1 MHTVRSRVCVCCG
14 ACGDTVP
21 FPRVGSEARLSP
33 LAERSSCYTPLLCT
47 SAVQR
52 DSVRKPPEKR
62 EGGRWRGGGE
72 TETARLCTQ
81 QSAVNAAGTVCGA
94 CTVVCARYCVSCMW
108 RVCALCYALLRVA
121 YHAIHIPPW
130 LASQGGYVC
139 GCVVCVSDARART
152 CTQYA
157 LGVCMLW
164 CMW

>member
-1 MHTVRSRVCVCCG
+1 MCVYCG

-33 LAERSSCYTPLLCT
+33 LAERSSCYTPLLCR

-52 DSVRKPPEKR
+52 DSVRKPPEKGKVV
-62 EGGRWRGGGE
+62 GGRWR
-72 TETARLCTQ
+72 RDR
-81 QSAVNAAGTVCGA
+81 NGTTVHTTKCSERSWHSVRCVHCCV
-94 CTVVCARYCVSCMW
+94 CTVLCVVHVA
-108 RVCALCYALLRVA
+108 RVCAVLRSASRCFALLRVA

-157 LGVCMLW
+157 RGVCILW